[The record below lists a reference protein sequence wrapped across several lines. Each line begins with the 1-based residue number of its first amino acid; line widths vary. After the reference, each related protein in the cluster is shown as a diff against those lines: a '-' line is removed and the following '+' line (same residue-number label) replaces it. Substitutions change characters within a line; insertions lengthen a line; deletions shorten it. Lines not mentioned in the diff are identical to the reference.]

1 MAGIIFNQTWTK
13 PENVEQ
19 LRGAIAQSIPK
30 WLREKF
36 TILLP
41 VYNRTMRLMD
51 SKGAIRRDLMGSY
64 AFPIDHLLRRSV
76 EMGESAFE
84 NTYTNFEP
92 NNMPGLR
99 GIAAIAK
106 EENEANVVR
115 FQPMQR
121 KLETALDWY
130 TQDVTLSD
138 PKMLIEQVR
147 LRMNR
152 LVEGHAVEI
161 NEMLWNFSTLANGG
175 QFESDNLTA
184 GINQSEDGYS
194 IPFLVNAPRFVRI
207 VTNTTDAAGN
217 RTLLKALAPGNLR
230 FPASTQPALGF
241 FSVDT
246 TMARR
251 QDVGGLRRGH
261 MVWSGD
267 EFAGPEPSFANQNYA
282 YWNVPMRSFY
292 LSRSPRRL
300 DHFISGLE
308 VFNPADVSASGAA
321 GAGIAGT
328 AITTPDK
335 VRVSSL
341 SHLRLVELYNNLLA
355 EDVELPDVL
364 VTHPHVLA
372 WMENQA
378 WTIRRYMEP
387 MKQVFGM
394 NIAFFLDVPILV
406 DPLVTPVTHNAPL
419 TFADNVSVPAGTPF
433 YHLYFL
439 RFGEKGIEMMLN
451 KKRDV
456 KPWDVP
462 VTSDYYMGVY
472 YWQLFINTPMTVGAA
487 LNFRLS

>member
-1 MAGIIFNQTWTK
+1 MSNAIFNQTWTS
-13 PENVEQ
+13 PINVEQ

-36 TILLP
+36 TVLLP
-41 VYNRTMRLMD
+41 VYNRTMRLMET
-51 SKGAIRRDLMGSY
+51 KGAIRRDLLGVYS
-64 AFPIDHLLRRSV
+64 FTIDHLLRRSV
-76 EMGESAFE
+76 EMGEASFE
-84 NTYTNFEP
+84 NPYVNFEP

-99 GIAAIAK
+99 GIAALAK
-106 EENEANVVR
+106 EENEGNVVR

-138 PKMLIEQVR
+138 PKMLMEQVR
-147 LRMNR
+147 RRLNR
-152 LVEGHAVEI
+152 LIEGHAVEI

-175 QFESDNLTA
+175 QFESDGLTA
-184 GINQSEDGYS
+184 GINQAEDGYS

-207 VTNTTDAAGN
+207 VLDTTDDPGG
-217 RTLLKALAPGNLR
+217 RTVLKALAPGDLR
-230 FPASTQPALGF
+230 FPPAIQAALGF

-261 MVWSGD
+261 MIWSGV
-267 EFAGPEPSFANQNYA
+267 EFSGPEPTFANQNYA
-282 YWNVPMRSFY
+282 YWNVPMRSFH

-308 VFNPADVSASGAA
+308 IANPSGIATSGAS

-328 AITTPDK
+328 AIVKPND
-335 VRVSSL
+335 VRVTAL
-341 SHLRLVELYNNLLA
+341 SHLRLVELYNNILA

-364 VTHPHVLA
+364 ITHPHVLA

-378 WTIRRYMEP
+378 WTIRRYVEP

-406 DPLVTPVTHNAPL
+406 DPLVAPVTHNDSL
-419 TFADNVSVPAGTPF
+419 TFANGVVVPAGTPF

-439 RFGEKGIEMMLN
+439 RFGEQGLEMMLN

-456 KPWDVP
+456 KSWDVP

-487 LNFRLS
+487 LNFPLN